1 MTLVRKTNVSNPRL
15 GPNLRELTYSPE
27 SNPLINSQE
36 IKLKMRRVKTGSNI
50 ELLDPQ
56 TGELRGLSAIYTIEE
71 KDDKDF
77 VKVFSEGVKAS
88 FGLSKTAH
96 RVFQIVLDEYEKTPM
111 RGGYVDSI
119 YLAWFDGG
127 LSGQKIN
134 MTDRTFQTGLKE
146 LLAKGFLAPRSPN
159 LFWVN
164 PSLFFKGD
172 RVAFVKEYRRNKN
185 TITQSTESNKNTEEN
200 IDLVNSL
207 NNENKK

>member
-1 MTLVRKTNVSNPRL
+1 VRKTNVANPRL

-36 IKLKMRRVKTGSNI
+36 IKLKMRRVKTGSNS
-50 ELLDPQ
+50 ELLDPK

-200 IDLVNSL
+200 IDWVNSL
-207 NNENKK
+207 NNDNKK

>member
-36 IKLKMRRVKTGSNI
+36 IKLKMRRVKTGSNS
-50 ELLDPQ
+50 ELLDPK

-200 IDLVNSL
+200 IDWVNSL
-207 NNENKK
+207 NNDNKK